1 MSPNKEVFVRFVAR
15 VNPGEGEGG
24 LQIHLFKLKSK
35 SAVSCTIKGDIF
47 STQCHSQNYSLRP
60 MPQCLQTTSCRFQLF
75 NYLPFVWT
83 RRPQG
88 CCWCRGWRWL
98 GLALAL
104 ADRTSS
110 CRSPSKQKATLLILK
125 VSNQEEKIT
134 TKWKACFSPD
144 TAGERQRRRTP
155 NTAMVLIILIKVY
168 FLYCNNVYFSNSCFC
183 ISILIYLVS
192 TLNNEH
198 AIMSGI
204 WAFLNWVLFFTCFWL
219 QVKFTFAFQRPALDQ
234 VELWTEF
241 IRKLLHVWICDAANE

>member
-1 MSPNKEVFVRFVAR
+1 MNVVSKVTWKSLVICLKIIILN
-15 VNPGEGEGG
+15 
-24 LQIHLFKLKSK
+24 LLFRWLRWSSLP
-35 SAVSCTIKGDIF
+35 SA
-47 STQCHSQNYSLRP
+47 
-60 MPQCLQTTSCRFQLF
+60 
-75 NYLPFVWT
+75 WT

-110 CRSPSKQKATLLILK
+110 CRSPSKQKATFFILK

-168 FLYCNNVYFSNSCFC
+168 FLYCNNMYFSNSCFC

-198 AIMSGI
+198 ANISGI
-204 WAFLNWVLFFTCFWL
+204 CAFLTWVLFLFGFGCKWNSHLLFNAPPLIKLSFEPNLSENFSTFGFAMQQTSKWL
-219 QVKFTFAFQRPALDQ
+219 TRGRTNIK
-234 VELWTEF
+234 
-241 IRKLLHVWICDAANE
+241 WISQSSRLN